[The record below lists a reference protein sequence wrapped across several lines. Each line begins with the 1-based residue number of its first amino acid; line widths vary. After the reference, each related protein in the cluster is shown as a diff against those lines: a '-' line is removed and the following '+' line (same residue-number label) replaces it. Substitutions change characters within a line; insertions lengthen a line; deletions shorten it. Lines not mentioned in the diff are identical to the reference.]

1 MAYGKS
7 FIFIGGHGR
16 SSSSATAGG
25 DGGGLGI
32 ATGFEGATIREER
45 GSGEEGG
52 APADIGRGGRSSSS
66 LAGIDRGS
74 RRVEIAKRVRG
85 DVVGDRDQDAGIENS
100 DRLLWEAGGRRR
112 RRRFYCPGDES
123 QVGSF
128 FCGVAYE
135 RIPHAPVLELKEER
149 AFFITV
155 FTPCLFFFTKL
166 EK

>member
-85 DVVGDRDQDAGIENS
+85 DLVGDRDQDAGIENS
-100 DRLLWEAGGRRR
+100 DRLLWEAGGGDADAGFIAREMSRR
-112 RRRFYCPGDES
+112 S
-123 QVGSF
+123 V
-128 FCGVAYE
+128 
-135 RIPHAPVLELKEER
+135 
-149 AFFITV
+149 
-155 FTPCLFFFTKL
+155 LFFFVVASRMSVSLTL
-166 EK
+166 LCWN